1 MGEGNNNNV
10 SSPYNFLKKG
20 LNIMIKTIFMTTV
33 KADNGTDKM
42 NAYAISLDVKRIPNK
57 TVYLMWVCPIKREVK
72 YGVVMNT
79 GCPMDAY
86 RHMVAYAKRNSR
98 KHEKMALMSMI
109 SALKGMRDTE
119 FMLDSVSD
127 DDFNTLLE
135 DIKKAEREM
144 K

>member
-1 MGEGNNNNV
+1 M
-10 SSPYNFLKKG
+10 
-20 LNIMIKTIFMTTV
+20 
-33 KADNGTDKM
+33 A
-42 NAYAISLDVKRIPNK
+42 
-57 TVYLMWVCPIKREVK
+57 PI
-72 YGVVMNT
+72 
-79 GCPMDAY
+79 
-86 RHMVAYAKRNSR
+86 
-98 KHEKMALMSMI
+98 I

>member
-1 MGEGNNNNV
+1 
-10 SSPYNFLKKG
+10 
-20 LNIMIKTIFMTTV
+20 MIKTIFMTTV
-33 KADNGTDKM
+33 KADNSTNKM
-42 NAYAISLDVKRIPNK
+42 NAYDISLDVKRIPNK

-72 YGVVMNT
+72 YGVVMDT

-86 RHMVAYAKRNSR
+86 RHMVTYAKRNSR

-109 SALKGMRDTE
+109 SALKGMRDAE